1 MAAGRTARSIAAGLY
16 PARHA
21 VRRAAAVSRSLAA
34 LSITACI
41 TLALPIS
48 ARAETSLAVAKV
60 ADDFA
65 LIMGD
70 YGNTLGIFK
79 RYGIAPEISLITQAK
94 MVQAAVAGSVDI
106 ALASGATLAFAA
118 KGAPLKAVA
127 ALSGPLTIL
136 ALVVRP
142 DNSVSTIDALRGHVA
157 AVTNIGSLTDWAVS
171 QIAVSRG
178 WDPSEIKRV
187 GVGDTPARIAAL
199 KAGNVDAAV
208 VDLAAALDLEERGD
222 AKILLNFGDLIKNF
236 QNQIIYAS
244 DGAITEKPDA
254 VSAFVRGWFET
265 VGYARLHKTETV
277 GFAQQALNVRES
289 VATKVYDRLMPSN
302 FFSADGRI
310 DPKTLAAMARSFVE
324 LKLLP
329 QEDDLSRYVTDRF
342 LPGKG

>member
-1 MAAGRTARSIAAGLY
+1 MTAVLRW
-16 PARHA
+16 
-21 VRRAAAVSRSLAA
+21 LAA
-34 LSITACI
+34 LSVAASITF
-41 TLALPIS
+41 ALPVS
-48 ARAETSLAVAKV
+48 AGADTSLTVAKV

-70 YGNTLGIFK
+70 YGNALGIFK
-79 RYGIAPEISLITQAK
+79 RNGIAPEISLITQAK
-94 MVQAAVAGSVDI
+94 MVQATVAGSVEI

-142 DNSVSTIDALRGHVA
+142 DHSVPTIDALRGRVA

-171 QIAVSRG
+171 QIAVSKG

-199 KAGNVDAAV
+199 KTGNVDAAV

-222 AKILLNFGDLIKNF
+222 AQILLNFGDLIKNF

-244 DGAITEKPDA
+244 DKAITEKPEA
-254 VSAFVRGWFET
+254 VGAFVRGWFET
-265 VGYARLHKTETV
+265 IGYARAHKAETV
-277 GFAQQALNVRES
+277 RFAQQALNVRES
-289 VATKVYDRLMPSN
+289 VAAKVYDRLMPSN

-310 DPKTLAAMARSFVE
+310 DPNTLANMAKSFVA

-329 QEDDLSRYVTDRF
+329 QEDDLSRFVTDRF